1 MLEKLS
7 TLTLGRYR
15 PSLLIW
21 LLVLLIGTFSYTT
34 LLDREGFPPVEVP
47 FAVTSGTHFVDDA
60 EAVDENVVATL
71 TQEISSL
78 DDVVHV
84 QSTARPN
91 SFTIV
96 SEFAE
101 NMTSREG
108 AERIQDALQSID
120 SQLPAS
126 ATYSVDPVSATQFNN
141 EYDLLVSVFAPQGE
155 DQPSLY
161 ELEQS
166 AIALAA
172 ELEQEPRVQ
181 RAEVD
186 SQFAETN
193 LDESEQTQ
201 RRQTSFSR
209 YGEETPSGEFVVYES
224 TVVGVVAADDTDE
237 IELDEIVG
245 DITNAWDDE
254 GISARISAGFAEGI
268 RTQIAS
274 LQENVITGLIAV
286 LVVVGLIIS
295 WRAALVIALFIP
307 TVLSAT
313 LIGIYVSGNTLNT
326 IVLFALV
333 LVLGLIVDNAIVV
346 TEALDASRGSRSRR
360 KKHVQDAISRV
371 GLAVAAGTLTTVL
384 VFAPILFVS
393 GILGDFIRILPT
405 TVIIALL
412 LSLGIA
418 IVYIPFFASSL
429 LTQKRTQS
437 SLRQKL
443 LHSIENA
450 CLYIPRRLTAA
461 KAFRHRAGIGIGM
474 VLVSFVGIAYGIFL
488 LGQLPFN
495 IFPPSDDSDSLRID
509 ASFDSSTTIDAAQD
523 TTATINQMISDTL
536 SDDIRRISYPQASAQ
551 GATAQ
556 IELTPFTERS
566 TSSRTYVEQLD
577 NAFSTLSNTDIS
589 IRQIDAGP
597 PPEAFPFA
605 LQIYGEDAQNSL
617 AFSREAASFLREH
630 PITRPDGS
638 RVPVEEVRITDDLSV
653 IRRNEGR
660 RYLEVSAR
668 YSADDVSGA
677 LEATRTAV
685 EKEFGDESLATFN
698 LSSDDIA
705 FDFGQ
710 ESENEESFASAQFA
724 FILAVGLMYLLLVL
738 QFNSFSQPL
747 LILLAVPFGLLG
759 VGIGL
764 RAYDHALSFFVLIGL
779 IGLVGIVVNNAILLT
794 DFANQQRRRGVA
806 ANEAITT
813 SLQQRLRPIMTTT
826 LTTIGALS
834 PLALSDP
841 FWEPL
846 AITIIFGLLSS
857 TLLVV
862 FCFPYYYLA
871 IEFVRDKKNKRWPAL
886 K

>member
-21 LLVLLIGTFSYTT
+21 LLVLLVGAFSYTT

-47 FAVTSGTHFVDDA
+47 FAVTSGTYFVDDA
-60 EAVDENVVATL
+60 ETVDETVVDTL
-71 TQEISSL
+71 SQQVSSL
-78 DDVVHV
+78 DEVVRV

-96 SEFAE
+96 SEFSGE
-101 NMTSREG
+101 TTSRAG
-108 AERIQDALQSID
+108 AEQIQDSLQKLDEALPS
-120 SQLPAS
+120 SVS
-126 ATYSVDPVSATQFNN
+126 YSVDPISATQFNN
-141 EYDLLVSVFAPQGE
+141 EYDLLVSVFAPDAE
-155 DQPSLY
+155 DLPSLY
-161 ELEQS
+161 DLEQS
-166 AIALAA
+166 AAALAI
-172 ELEQEPRVQ
+172 ELEQDANVQ
-181 RAEVD
+181 RAEVE
-186 SQFAETN
+186 SQFVEVQIE
-193 LDESEQTQ
+193 ESGQTQ
-201 RRQTSFSR
+201 QRQTRFSW
-209 YGEETPSGEFVVYES
+209 YGEAHDGQFVAYES
-224 TVVGVVAADDTDE
+224 VVVGVIAADGADE
-237 IELDEIVG
+237 IELDETVS
-245 DITNAWDDE
+245 DMTNAWDDDGVE
-254 GISARISAGFAEGI
+254 ARISASFADGI

-286 LVVVGLIIS
+286 LVVVGFIIS

-313 LIGIYVSGNTLNT
+313 LIGIYLSGNTLNT

-346 TEALDASRGSRSRR
+346 TEALEAGRGSRSRR
-360 KKHVQDAISRV
+360 DKHVREAISRV

-384 VFAPILFVS
+384 VFGPILFVS

-405 TVIIALL
+405 TVITALL
-412 LSLGIA
+412 LSLVVS

-429 LTQKRTQS
+429 LGQKSHRS
-437 SLRQKL
+437 KLRQSI
-443 LHSIENA
+443 LHSIENF
-450 CLYIPRRLTAA
+450 CLFLPRKLTVT
-461 KAFRHRAGIGIGM
+461 KSLRRRAGIGISM
-474 VLVSFVGIAYGIFL
+474 VLVSLVGIGYGLFL
-488 LGQLPFN
+488 LSQLPFN

-509 ASFDSSTTIDAAQD
+509 ASFDSSVTIDEAQEL
-523 TTATINQMISDTL
+523 TATMNQTIGGVL
-536 SDDIRRISYPQASAQ
+536 SEDIRRISYPQASDR

-556 IELTPFTERS
+556 IELAPFTERS
-566 TSSRTYVEQLD
+566 TSSRSYVEQLD
-577 NAFSTLSNTDIS
+577 TALSEVPNADVSV
-589 IRQIDAGP
+589 RQVDAGP
-597 PPEAFPFA
+597 PPESFPFA
-605 LQIYGEDAQNSL
+605 LQVYGEDAQNSL
-617 AFSREAASFLREH
+617 AFAREVSTFLREE
-630 PITRPDGS
+630 PVSRPDGS
-638 RVPVEEVRITDDLSV
+638 IVPIEEVRITDDLSV
-653 IRRNEGR
+653 IRRDEGR
-660 RYLEVSAR
+660 RYIEISAR
-668 YSADDVSGA
+668 FQAEDVSGA
-677 LEATRTAV
+677 LAATKTAI
-685 EKEFGDESLATFN
+685 EQQYDDQALPSFD
-698 LSSDDIA
+698 LSSDDIT

-724 FILAVGLMYLLLVL
+724 FLLAVGLMYLLLVL

-759 VGIGL
+759 VSIGL
-764 RAYDHALSFFVLIGL
+764 HIYDHALSFFVLIGL

-794 DFANQQRRRGVA
+794 DFANQQRRKGLA
-806 ANEAITT
+806 ADKAITT
-813 SLQQRLRPIMTTT
+813 SLQQRLRPIITTT

-857 TLLVV
+857 TLLVI